1 MTDYDAI
8 IIGGGPAGSTAATLL
23 AEKGHRVLILEK
35 ETFPRYHVGESLMPF
50 CWFTLN
56 RLGVIARMNEIGF
69 VRKSSV
75 QFATTDGRISA
86 PFYFFQHFDHPAA
99 TTWQVE
105 RKDFDLMLLDN
116 ARSKGVEVRE
126 NTTVL
131 EFLKD
136 GDQGQE
142 GDGRP
147 ARHAEK
153 AANPRITGVR
163 ARTGDGEPFEVRA
176 PVTLDC
182 TGRDALYQRKHGTR
196 KRDPKLNKV
205 SIWTLYQDAKRDT
218 GLDEGATTIAYLPG
232 GGWFWNIPLRNGV
245 VSSGIVAERDYLF
258 RPGET
263 RDPAEIYTREIENNA
278 WIKDH
283 LSQGRQFGEY
293 WVTGEYSYRAEHCAT
308 DGLLL
313 VGDAFAFLDPVFSSG
328 VFLALKS
335 AEMAADAVDAALEKG
350 DTSAAAFATYG
361 EELCGHI
368 ETMRRIVYAF
378 YDPEFSFAKLI
389 RQYPDLRGRLTDVL
403 IGNVDGKDY
412 SELMRA
418 ISELAEL
425 PEPLEYGRVPAAV

>member
-56 RLGVIARMNEIGF
+56 RLGVIDRMNEIGF

-131 EFLKD
+131 DFLRT
-136 GDQGQE
+136 GD
-142 GDGRP
+142 
-147 ARHAEK
+147 
-153 AANPRITGVR
+153 RISGVR
-163 ARTGDGEPFEVRA
+163 AQTGDGEPFEVQA

-196 KRDPKLNKV
+196 KRDPMLNKV
-205 SIWTLYQDAKRDT
+205 SIWTLYQDAKRDP
-218 GLDEGATTIAYLPG
+218 GLDEGATTIAYLPE

-258 RPGET
+258 RPGKT
-263 RDPAEIYTREIENNA
+263 RDPAEIYAREIENNA
-278 WIKDH
+278 WIKGH
-283 LSQGRQFGEY
+283 LSEGRQFGEY

-328 VFLALKS
+328 VFLAFKS

-350 DTSAAAFATYG
+350 DTSAAAFASYG

-389 RQYPDLRGRLTDVL
+389 RKHPDLRGRLTDVL

-412 SELMRA
+412 SDLMRA
-418 ISELAEL
+418 ISDLAEL

>member
-8 IIGGGPAGSTAATLL
+8 IIGGGPAGSTSAALL
-23 AEKGHRVLILEK
+23 AMKGHRVLLLEK
-35 ETFPRYHVGESLMPF
+35 EVFPRYHVGESLMPF

-56 RLGVIARMNEIGF
+56 RLGVIDRMNEIGF

-131 EFLKD
+131 DFLRT
-136 GDQGQE
+136 GD
-142 GDGRP
+142 
-147 ARHAEK
+147 
-153 AANPRITGVR
+153 RISGVR
-163 ARTGDGEPFEVRA
+163 AQTGDGEPFEVQA

-205 SIWTLYQDAKRDT
+205 SIWTLYQDAKRDP

-263 RDPAEIYTREIENNA
+263 RDPAEIYAREIENNA

-350 DTSAAAFATYG
+350 DTSAAAFANYG

-389 RQYPDLRGRLTDVL
+389 RQHPDLRGRLTDVL

-418 ISELAEL
+418 ISDLAEL
-425 PEPLEYGRVPAAV
+425 PEPLAYGRVPAAV

>member
-1 MTDYDAI
+1 M
-8 IIGGGPAGSTAATLL
+8 
-23 AEKGHRVLILEK
+23 
-35 ETFPRYHVGESLMPF
+35 
-50 CWFTLN
+50 
-56 RLGVIARMNEIGF
+56 
-69 VRKSSV
+69 
-75 QFATTDGRISA
+75 
-86 PFYFFQHFDHPAA
+86 
-99 TTWQVE
+99 
-105 RKDFDLMLLDN
+105 
-116 ARSKGVEVRE
+116 
-126 NTTVL
+126 
-131 EFLKD
+131 
-136 GDQGQE
+136 
-142 GDGRP
+142 
-147 ARHAEK
+147 
-153 AANPRITGVR
+153 
-163 ARTGDGEPFEVRA
+163 
-176 PVTLDC
+176 
-182 TGRDALYQRKHGTR
+182 
-196 KRDPKLNKV
+196 LNKV
-205 SIWTLYQDAKRDT
+205 SIWTLYQDAKRDP

-263 RDPAEIYTREIENNA
+263 RDPAEIYAREIENNA

-308 DGLLL
+308 DGLLM

-389 RQYPDLRGRLTDVL
+389 RQHPDLRGRLTDVL

-412 SELMRA
+412 GELMRA

-425 PEPLEYGRVPAAV
+425 PEPLAYGRVPAAV